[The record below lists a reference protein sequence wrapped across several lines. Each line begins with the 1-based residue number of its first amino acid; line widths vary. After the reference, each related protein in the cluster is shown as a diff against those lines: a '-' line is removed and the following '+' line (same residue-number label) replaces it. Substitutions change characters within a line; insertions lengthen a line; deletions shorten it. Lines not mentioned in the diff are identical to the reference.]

1 MCAGVIPELNGYG
14 GVLMFTCFLRSVFL
28 LGGTIGIFILT
39 IKFLGNIAGV
49 ILGIFLVII
58 YWGIFAIFGD

>member
-1 MCAGVIPELNGYG
+1 MY
-14 GVLMFTCFLRSVFL
+14 TSVFFL
-28 LGGTIGIFILT
+28 LILIGGSIAIFILT

-58 YWGIFAIFGD
+58 YAQIVIMLFEAYAGG